1 MGLKTP
7 VPSALC
13 VYHVI
18 VLSSRLYF
26 ISSYPLQIGSVL
38 TPWPSWLIAAHPSTD
53 RVPIGDLN
61 KFLKTLSTYV
71 SLFKLAKNR
80 TSTLEFI
87 KDKFGYQAEDIKVRS
102 SLRMYIYS
110 VKILILFFCGVQA
123 WLDSVAYPNNC
134 AEIPIEV
141 IRSTLRYVP
150 FLSLQ

>member
-1 MGLKTP
+1 MALPAHLCGNGLLLNHTRRKVGLKTP

-71 SLFKLAKNR
+71 SLFKLAENR

-110 VKILILFFCGVQA
+110 VKMLILFFC
-123 WLDSVAYPNNC
+123 VAF
-134 AEIPIEV
+134 
-141 IRSTLRYVP
+141 RHG
-150 FLSLQ
+150 